1 MTYVNQANHLRFNLE
16 SFKRRMIG
24 LIDMKEES
32 GPKSRYSYTPTFCP
46 VVLYLWPKLH
56 RCDKCKKCH
65 KLYRRLY
72 FLVKL
77 NSSPCWIEAALP
89 FEGFMFFVFDILWS
103 VTNTKYFYFWPC
115 LRFSLLCCWV
125 GVMVMASLLFLSF
138 ILVLCSCLLFL
149 SSVFCFVLSCL
160 DLLGLGC
167 SGDGLG

>member
-1 MTYVNQANHLRFNLE
+1 
-16 SFKRRMIG
+16 MIG

-32 GPKSRYSYTPTFCP
+32 GPKKSRYSYTPTFWP

-65 KLYRRLY
+65 KLHRRLY

-103 VTNTKYFYFWPC
+103 VTITKYFYF
-115 LRFSLLCCWV
+115 SLVFWLALSVLVSVFCVV
-125 GVMVMASLLFLSF
+125 GLGLWLW
-138 ILVLCSCLLFL
+138 LVFCSCLLFL
-149 SSVFCFVLSCL
+149 SFVLVFCSCLLSFVLSYL
-160 DLLGLGC
+160 VSIFLG
-167 SGDGLG
+167 

>member
-1 MTYVNQANHLRFNLE
+1 
-16 SFKRRMIG
+16 MIG

-32 GPKSRYSYTPTFCP
+32 GPKKSRYSYTPTFWP

-65 KLYRRLY
+65 KLHRRLY

-77 NSSPCWIEAALP
+77 NSSPTWIEAALP

-103 VTNTKYFYFWPC
+103 VTITKHFYFSLVFCLALSC
-115 LRFSLLCCWV
+115 LRPCISLLCCWV